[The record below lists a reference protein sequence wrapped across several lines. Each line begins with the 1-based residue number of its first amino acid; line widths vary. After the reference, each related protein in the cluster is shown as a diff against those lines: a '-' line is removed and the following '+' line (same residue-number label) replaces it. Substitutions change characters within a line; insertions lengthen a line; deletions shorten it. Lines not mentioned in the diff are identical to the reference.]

1 MAFRTH
7 EGHYEFLV
15 MPFGLTNA
23 PATFQALM
31 NDIFKP
37 CLRKFVLVFFDDVLV
52 YSHSLEDHLAHLHS
66 VLLIL
71 KTNLLYA
78 KSSKC
83 RFGVSEIDYLGHL
96 ISAQGVRADPSKLEA
111 MLQWSVPTT
120 IKSLRGFLGLTGYY
134 RKFIRG
140 YGIIAAPLT
149 ALLKK
154 NSFHWTSEAT
164 AAFLRLKD
172 AVTSP
177 PILRLPDFSQTF
189 TIECDACA
197 TGIGAVLMQ
206 EGRPIAFL
214 SQAVKGQALHL
225 STYEKELFS
234 LVTAVQKWRP
244 YLLGRSFKVKT

>member
-1 MAFRTH
+1 
-7 EGHYEFLV
+7 
-15 MPFGLTNA
+15 
-23 PATFQALM
+23 
-31 NDIFKP
+31 
-37 CLRKFVLVFFDDVLV
+37 
-52 YSHSLEDHLAHLHS
+52 
-66 VLLIL
+66 
-71 KTNLLYA
+71 
-78 KSSKC
+78 
-83 RFGVSEIDYLGHL
+83 
-96 ISAQGVRADPSKLEA
+96 VRADPSKLEA

-140 YGIIAAPLT
+140 YGIIVAPLT

-154 NSFHWTSEAT
+154 NSFLWTSEAT
-164 AAFLRLKD
+164 AAFLQLKD

-177 PILRLPDFSQTF
+177 PVLRLPDFSQTF